1 MFFIFHSF
9 ILISASSLSLSSSHQ
24 RNFSQALT
32 SLKLPSP
39 LSPSHLKLTISQAQA
54 LRPMPSQPKLD
65 PSPSQLPIASV
76 LACRLVLLHKTHA
89 GISVASPDPCQHQ
102 NYLTRPT
109 SASVLLHQTHAAD
122 QSACSPIGWVPSD
135 FLFCLVW
142 VEEKNWRFGF
152 YFILFYFFLP
162 AVYCC

>member
-1 MFFIFHSF
+1 
-9 ILISASSLSLSSSHQ
+9 
-24 RNFSQALT
+24 
-32 SLKLPSP
+32 
-39 LSPSHLKLTISQAQA
+39 
-54 LRPMPSQPKLD
+54 MPSQPKLD

-89 GISVASPDPCQHQ
+89 GISVASPDPCRHQ
-102 NYLTRPT
+102 SYLTRPT

-122 QSACSPIGWVPSD
+122 QSACSPIVWVPSD

-152 YFILFYFFLP
+152 FFFFFFFFFAYCVLLLVVLLLVVVVVGVADGRGGCGRFYVFFFSGIYYFIVVVILFY
-162 AVYCC
+162 CIES